1 MGMKGFPSSSP
12 CQNRFVHKALIQKLM
27 NVPRVQAKTQIRSES
42 LKPRENTINEQ
53 PRKVVRLRLVV
64 RQQQREA
71 GDGI

>member
-1 MGMKGFPSSSP
+1 
-12 CQNRFVHKALIQKLM
+12 M

-53 PRKVVRLRLVV
+53 PRKVVRWRLVV

-71 GDGI
+71 GDGIENEGF